1 MTIEADARRNVIDAI
16 FICKQLFAYEF
27 EQKRKGKIV
36 FNQSDEYNELRTKL
50 LHEVSQINAVAN
62 VIGQGRDDLDI
73 SVLLAADEVNRT
85 VSASQSSAVRQLSDK
100 IVKSYNNLRKLF
112 LD

>member
-36 FNQSDEYNELRTKL
+36 FNQSDEYNVLRTKL
-50 LHEVSQINAVAN
+50 LQEVS
-62 VIGQGRDDLDI
+62 
-73 SVLLAADEVNRT
+73 
-85 VSASQSSAVRQLSDK
+85 
-100 IVKSYNNLRKLF
+100 
-112 LD
+112 